1 MKTPILMLAFSA
13 CVSNATQVLGAP
25 APSPILGRWKV
36 DLAAMPIPAQARPKA
51 VTAEFADAGD
61 GFWRTTYVITGR
73 DGSER
78 RMTSRERLDGK
89 AVPIEGDTTE
99 ADSVAMSTPSPGVL
113 VMGLGKDG
121 RPGSVRTY
129 TVAPDGR
136 WMTESAASIG
146 DDGKPVVRTFSWVR

>member
-1 MKTPILMLAFSA
+1 MKIPALMLALVAGTGNHAQAS
-13 CVSNATQVLGAP
+13 P
-25 APSPILGRWKV
+25 APILGQWNV
-36 DLAAMPIPAQARPKA
+36 DLASMPIPPEARPKS

-89 AVPIEGDTTE
+89 AVQIEGDTVE
-99 ADSVAMSTPSPGVL
+99 ADSVAMSMPAPGVL

-129 TVAPDGR
+129 TLAVDGR
-136 WMTESAASIG
+136 SMTESAVNVG
-146 DDGKPVVRTFSWVR
+146 DDGKPFVRTFRWVR